1 MPDSSRIK
9 LAIAYDS
16 EAAGGFESGWGFSV
30 LISKDGANVLFDCGW
45 DGHMLR
51 RNLGRIG
58 YTLSSVGTVIL
69 SHSHWDHMGGLSEVL
84 QDAGLRERLE
94 VVLHDGFSQRLR
106 SEIGRRATVTMVNGP
121 KEVVPGIWSSGV
133 LGSEVKE
140 QALVIPVKSGAIL
153 LTGCAH
159 PGLRPLLERA
169 SGIRPVTTLMG
180 GFHDA
185 NPADFPGGLGHLVLC
200 HCTKAKDGLL
210 RAFPSIAS
218 LGRVGA
224 SYEFEV

>member
-1 MPDSSRIK
+1 VPDSSRIK

-106 SEIGRRATVTMVNGP
+106 SEIGRVQ
-121 KEVVPGIWSSGV
+121 S
-133 LGSEVKE
+133 
-140 QALVIPVKSGAIL
+140 
-153 LTGCAH
+153 
-159 PGLRPLLERA
+159 LRRKRKP
-169 SGIRPVTTLMG
+169 P
-180 GFHDA
+180 
-185 NPADFPGGLGHLVLC
+185 
-200 HCTKAKDGLL
+200 
-210 RAFPSIAS
+210 
-218 LGRVGA
+218 
-224 SYEFEV
+224 